1 MVSHMEAEG
10 VQLATTPSQVYDVPD
25 ISCDHCKHAI
35 EAEVGRV
42 AGVTGVEV
50 DVTSKTVAVEGNASG
65 EAVRDAIATAGYDV
79 ATKS

>member
-1 MVSHMEAEG
+1 MVSYVEAKG
-10 VQLATTPSQVYDVPD
+10 AQLSTTSSQVYDVPD

-42 AGVTGVEV
+42 AGVTAVEV